1 MLLTKF
7 YGIHLRNDQHY
18 ALVLKENSRSG
29 SRFPF
34 IFIPSKSEENFFDK
48 YFTRLLFWLWF
59 MRHSRLLAGVEL
71 FFGNFE
77 NHDLPKK
84 SQTREKK
91 VDIYFSRNFD
101 FQLFDSIVSLSNF
114 QVPRSM
120 SHETFLLTI
129 LRYCDKKIILCHRF
143 QWPTKVSSYKTYL
156 ESCFVY
162 VPWFIF
168 C

>member
-1 MLLTKF
+1 M
-7 YGIHLRNDQHY
+7 INILRGCSFDFDSCVTLACWQE
-18 ALVLKENSRSG
+18 L
-29 SRFPF
+29 
-34 IFIPSKSEENFFDK
+34 NF
-48 YFTRLLFWLWF
+48 
-59 MRHSRLLAGVEL
+59 

-84 SQTREKK
+84 SQTRESK

-129 LRYCDKKIILCHRF
+129 LRYCDKKIISSHVF
-143 QWPTKVSSYKTYL
+143 QWPTKVSSEKHTLIYFCLNTLIYFFVMRLPWPL
-156 ESCFVY
+156 EIQKMTRHQQSLTSHCIDTNSIK
-162 VPWFIF
+162 P
-168 C
+168 